1 MNRSLLLLFVIAAFS
16 RMILYVA
23 QLLFGIQRIPGLPE
37 AEIIADFQGV
47 YGSQLG
53 LLHAGLLPYRDF
65 PYSYTPLFLYSL
77 LPFYSIGGV
86 YAAAIP
92 IVLADAATAAV
103 IYFIVR
109 ETVSDKIAFLA
120 GLAYALSPFILLYE
134 GYLWLGSQPMTFFMM
149 ASIYLLRRN
158 KTILSSLALA
168 IAVLMKQ
175 DALFVLP
182 VYLGWQLW
190 KYRASASKSIATLVL
205 VILAGS
211 LPFVISSPENFLALI
226 SYNLLAKYIPNTTSA
241 GGVIPPSL
249 NASLEAF
256 AQLCSSASVV
266 QGIGILACSI
276 PGSGYS
282 YQPLDAAESIIY
294 WISWYVRIPLLLL
307 IAPAIY
313 VSRQKNYV
321 IEVASAYSFTGFLI
335 LFSVLVHPL
344 FRYYLIPVY
353 ALLLA
358 SARSR
363 ASLIVVTGVLL
374 ISMLSPAGIFQ
385 EILPLVAI
393 LAVLV
398 VQEGYESRL
407 NKKKSVEF
415 RVAGIPSLP
424 SKSLTGTHQCRRLAH
439 RLKLRRNQRTVIP
452 R

>member
-1 MNRSLLLLFVIAAFS
+1 MNKSLLLLFVVAAFF
-16 RMILYVA
+16 RIILSVA
-23 QLLFGIQRIPGLPE
+23 QLLFGIQRIPALPE
-37 AEIIADFQGV
+37 AELIADFHGV

-86 YAAAIP
+86 NAAAIP

-109 ETVSDKIAFLA
+109 EMASNKIAFLA
-120 GLAYALSPFILLYE
+120 GLAYALSPFMLLYE
-134 GYLWLGSQPMTFFMM
+134 GYLWLGSQPMTLFLM
-149 ASIYLLRRN
+149 ASIYLLRRD
-158 KTILSSLALA
+158 KTILSSFALA

-182 VYLGWQLW
+182 VYIGWQLW
-190 KYRASASKSIATLVL
+190 KYGVSASKSIVTLVL

-211 LPFVISSPENFLALI
+211 LPFAISSPEDFLALV
-226 SYNLLAKYIPNTTSA
+226 SYNLLAKYTPNTTSA
-241 GGVIPPSL
+241 GVIPTSL
-249 NASLEAF
+249 NPSLEAF
-256 AQLCSSASVV
+256 TQLCSSASVV

-282 YQPLDAAESIIY
+282 YQPMEAAESIIY
-294 WISWYVRIPLLLL
+294 WISSYVRIPLLLL
-307 IAPAIY
+307 IAPAVY
-313 VSRQKNYV
+313 VSRRRNYV

-344 FRYYLIPVY
+344 FRYYLVPVY

-363 ASLIVVTGVLL
+363 ASLIVVTGVQL
-374 ISMLSPAGIFQ
+374 ISILSPAGIFQ
-385 EILPLVAI
+385 EILPLAAV
-393 LAVLV
+393 LAVLA
-398 VQEGYESRL
+398 VQDRHQSH
-407 NKKKSVEF
+407 
-415 RVAGIPSLP
+415 LP
-424 SKSLTGTHQCRRLAH
+424 S
-439 RLKLRRNQRTVIP
+439 
-452 R
+452 